1 LALSIIKNNL
11 GPAPRSLIQP
21 ILDSKDLNK
30 RQKSRRVL
38 AKLRDTYQSRSHTA
52 VAEIGHLLHRIK
64 PANTFEDA
72 LIIIATIREAQRQLT
87 TMKKA
92 KTEDDL
98 KHILFENLES
108 SCFDTVI
115 DKIND
120 HKRWT
125 FERAAEEVF
134 ERHRQNNART
144 HKLADHLK
152 QEAQSVL
159 TKRSRDNDSIGAI
172 ASPST
177 FINSANTTTNCYN
190 CNNPGHQAKD
200 CKSLFC
206 GRCKATWTSVI
217 SAGRHICINCP
228 QNKKQSNLKV
238 QNQIHGLAADRGE
251 EDGQVFTDDELISRD
266 IAQWSASKEFYERQC
281 YF

>member
-1 LALSIIKNNL
+1 MRQPQDGQPNNEFVKYVTSCELALSIIKNNL

-21 ILDSKDLNK
+21 ILDRRDLNK

-98 KHILFENLES
+98 KHILFENLEA
-108 SCFDTVI
+108 SCFVTVI

-134 ERHRQNNART
+134 ERHKNA
-144 HKLADHLK
+144 
-152 QEAQSVL
+152 
-159 TKRSRDNDSIGAI
+159 
-172 ASPST
+172 
-177 FINSANTTTNCYN
+177 
-190 CNNPGHQAKD
+190 
-200 CKSLFC
+200 
-206 GRCKATWTSVI
+206 
-217 SAGRHICINCP
+217 
-228 QNKKQSNLKV
+228 
-238 QNQIHGLAADRGE
+238 
-251 EDGQVFTDDELISRD
+251 
-266 IAQWSASKEFYERQC
+266 
-281 YF
+281 